1 MERHQQDLY
10 ELANRLRENNRR
22 VTGPRQLILDLL
34 RREKHPV
41 SVSEIH
47 EKLSELCNLATV
59 YRSMR
64 LLEAMQMVKR
74 FNFGDGSARYE
85 LLGRDDDGH
94 HHHLIC
100 NECKKVVE
108 INDCFPNTLEEHIA
122 HRHNFRDV
130 THQLEF
136 FGICPSCQ
144 PA

>member
-1 MERHQQDLY
+1 MERDQQDLY
-10 ELANRLRENNRR
+10 ELASRLRDNNRR
-22 VTGPRQLILDLL
+22 VTGPRQLILNLL

-41 SVSEIH
+41 STREIH
-47 EKLSELCNLATV
+47 EKLGELCNLATV

-74 FNFGDGSARYE
+74 FDFGDGSARYE

-100 NECKKVVE
+100 NECRKVVE
-108 INDCFPNTLEEHIA
+108 INDCFPHTLEEHIA

>member
-1 MERHQQDLY
+1 MERDQQDLY
-10 ELANRLRENNRR
+10 ELASRLRENNRR
-22 VTGPRQLILDLL
+22 VTGPRQLILNLL
-34 RREKHPV
+34 QREKHPV
-41 SVSEIH
+41 SPREIH
-47 EKLSELCNLATV
+47 EKLGELCNLATV

-74 FNFGDGSARYE
+74 FDFGDGSARYE

-100 NECKKVVE
+100 NECRKVVE
-108 INDCFPNTLEEHIA
+108 INDCFPHTLEEHIA